1 MLLCTTTFP
10 TYVDS
15 IVQRLKVLTTLQK
28 EKEKRNNEVLNKVV
42 EMPTVAHPND

>member
-1 MLLCTTTFP
+1 MLLCMTTFP

-28 EKEKRNNEVLNKVV
+28 KKERNNKVLNKVA

>member
-1 MLLCTTTFP
+1 MLLCMTTFP

-15 IVQRLKVLTTLQK
+15 IVQRLKVLTTLPK
-28 EKEKRNNEVLNKVV
+28 KKRNNKVLNKVV

>member
-28 EKEKRNNEVLNKVV
+28 EKRHNEVLNKVV